1 VNARIPNA
9 ATESNVEPFNRDG
22 VLAEP
27 GLILGRKLQQRA
39 RAPMGF
45 TSSMRPT
52 PSEAVDSGLIRYS
65 GESHL
70 LTFGS
75 TGSGKTSGPAICNAL
90 THPGQLIVME
100 CKGDVMDATLAR
112 RQQMGQ
118 QVHVL
123 DFRGENPGTGSF
135 NPIDAVKLSGG
146 GNSVIA
152 RSMAAAVISRRGDAR
167 EPFWE
172 NQAENLLAGML
183 SFVLDAEP
191 PEKQNFSYLFDLL
204 NADDLVYDLAVKLD
218 SKGKTM
224 HRSTHAAF
232 ANYIQLPERDTRPSV
247 LASTQQYVMLW
258 ESELIRGLTE
268 NTSFDLQA
276 LVNGEPMTIYIVVPP
291 IRMAAYAP
299 VLRLWLTGLLS
310 ALMTRRKKLEHR
322 TLMMCDELGTLG
334 YVEAFVSA
342 STLLRSF
349 DTQLWSFWQ
358 NPAQLDIYKHHRRT
372 IMDNAGVIQ
381 VLGVRNHLAAEEFA
395 TLFGG
400 ISADRIMAMR
410 PDESLLV
417 IDGAAPE
424 LARRIRY
431 FDDPEFKN
439 LYSMRR

>member
-52 PSEAVDSGLIRYS
+52 PSEAVVSGLIRYS

-172 NQAENLLAGML
+172 NQAGCGA
-183 SFVLDAEP
+183 
-191 PEKQNFSYLFDLL
+191 
-204 NADDLVYDLAVKLD
+204 
-218 SKGKTM
+218 
-224 HRSTHAAF
+224 
-232 ANYIQLPERDTRPSV
+232 TR
-247 LASTQQYVMLW
+247 
-258 ESELIRGLTE
+258 
-268 NTSFDLQA
+268 
-276 LVNGEPMTIYIVVPP
+276 
-291 IRMAAYAP
+291 
-299 VLRLWLTGLLS
+299 
-310 ALMTRRKKLEHR
+310 
-322 TLMMCDELGTLG
+322 
-334 YVEAFVSA
+334 EAKF
-342 STLLRSF
+342 
-349 DTQLWSFWQ
+349 Q
-358 NPAQLDIYKHHRRT
+358 
-372 IMDNAGVIQ
+372 
-381 VLGVRNHLAAEEFA
+381 
-395 TLFGG
+395 
-400 ISADRIMAMR
+400 
-410 PDESLLV
+410 LLV
-417 IDGAAPE
+417 
-424 LARRIRY
+424 
-431 FDDPEFKN
+431 
-439 LYSMRR
+439 